1 MGLKAVS
8 RSQGA
13 NRDIKSGQIKPN
25 GFELDFEEWP
35 VLVKA
40 PGDGPRAIVRCL

>member
-13 NRDIKSGQIKPN
+13 NRDIKSGQIKPK
-25 GFELDFEEWP
+25 GFELDLEEWQD
-35 VLVKA
+35 LVKA
-40 PGDGPRAIVRCL
+40 FRAMVREQ